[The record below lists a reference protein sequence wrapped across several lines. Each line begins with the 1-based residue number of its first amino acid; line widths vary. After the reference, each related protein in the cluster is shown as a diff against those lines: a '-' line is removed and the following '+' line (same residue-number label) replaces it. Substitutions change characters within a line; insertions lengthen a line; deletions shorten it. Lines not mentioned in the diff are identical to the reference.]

1 MVRGGVGVGVGR
13 RGVFGGK
20 GRKGDGWYVLGEG
33 VGYRVGFVWWG
44 ELVVVEEGCSA
55 FVLLRL

>member
-20 GRKGDGWYVLGEG
+20 GRKGDGWYVRGEG
-33 VGYRVGFVWWG
+33 GGIPGGIWDLCGGGNWWW
-44 ELVVVEEGCSA
+44 
-55 FVLLRL
+55 